1 MILRTKTAELLR
13 VLKKMLLL
21 LAKMEE
27 RPSLEVTK
35 KKQTGTAIARKSAG
49 ESEEGLYLMIE
60 ELKNEL

>member
-1 MILRTKTAELLR
+1 LILRTKTAELLR

-35 KKQTGTAIARKSAG
+35 KSRLVLQLQENQPEKVKKVCT
-49 ESEEGLYLMIE
+49 
-60 ELKNEL
+60 